1 MTSILLLLGVA
12 GAADLVD
19 RIAAVVDDQPLAL
32 SEVYDLGG
40 TFVNERCPGG
50 SPTDPAHVKCVRE
63 AELEILDALIKR
75 ELIRAE
81 LAELDIAVGG
91 TDVDQAIDRIVAQ
104 YQMQD
109 RQALRAEVEAQ
120 GMRWDTYRDQ
130 IAEQLAT
137 QRFQARILA
146 PRVSI
151 TDDELLAVY
160 QKSTG
165 STEALEVK
173 LQALGISIPMT
184 ATPEQ
189 IAAME
194 QQAATVVADLNA
206 DRLAWP
212 DAIRDFDA
220 AHLADVFGTRTW
232 REGQL
237 IPQLDKLAFSAP
249 LGEAQPPVRINN
261 LIVVFE
267 VGSREVGKSTA
278 TGPAFEE
285 VKGKIQEQVFALKLA
300 DAEEEWYQIARRQA
314 SVQILLESL

>member
-1 MTSILLLLGVA
+1 MIAFLLLAGVA

-40 TFVNERCPGG
+40 TFVNERCPA
-50 SPTDPAHVKCVRE
+50 PEPKCVRE

-81 LAELDIAVGG
+81 LAELDLAVGG

-109 RQALRAEVEAQ
+109 RQ

-137 QRFQARILA
+137 QRFQGRVLA

-160 QKSTG
+160 QKTAG
-165 STEALEVK
+165 PAEALEVK
-173 LQALGISIPMT
+173 LQALGITIPMT

-189 IAAME
+189 ITAME
-194 QQAATVVADLNA
+194 AQAATVVADLNA

-220 AHLADVFGTRTW
+220 AHLADVFGSRTW

-237 IPQLDKLAFSAP
+237 VPQLDKLAFAAP
-249 LGEAQPPVRINN
+249 LDVAQPPVRINN

-267 VGSREVGKSTA
+267 VDTREVGKSVA
-278 TGPAFEE
+278 TGPAFED
-285 VKGKIQEQVFALKLA
+285 VKAKIQEQVFSLKLA

>member
-1 MTSILLLLGVA
+1 MTALLVLLAAARA
-12 GAADLVD
+12 GDLVD

-40 TFVNERCPGG
+40 TFVSERCPT
-50 SPTDPAHVKCVRE
+50 PEPKCVRE

-81 LAELDIAVGG
+81 LADLDLAVGG

-109 RQALRAEVEAQ
+109 RQALRAEVEGQ

-130 IAEQLAT
+130 ISEQLAT
-137 QRFQARILA
+137 QRFQGRVLA

-160 QKSTG
+160 QKTAGPS
-165 STEALEVK
+165 EALEVK

-189 IAAME
+189 ITAME
-194 QQAATVVADLNA
+194 AQAATVVADLNT

-220 AHLADVFGTRTW
+220 AHLADVFGNRTW

-237 IPQLDKLAFSAP
+237 VPQLDKLAFAAP
-249 LGEAQPPVRINN
+249 LDVAQPPVRINN

-267 VGSREVGKSTA
+267 VDTRELGKSDA
-278 TGPAFEE
+278 SGPAFDD
-285 VKGKIQEQVFALKLA
+285 VKAKIQEQVFSAKLA